1 MNHPE
6 FIALYETHL
15 SGLEVDG
22 KLPYMSKS
30 KAYEMAEAD
39 CLAAT
44 GSRMFGSYKAFCNC
58 VRRREEYG
66 PKQATAR
73 SGRKVEEKRK
83 AVSYNREFESKFNW
97 LF

>member
-6 FIALYETHL
+6 FIALYESHISDL
-15 SGLEVDG
+15 MVDG

-30 KAYEMAEAD
+30 KAYELAEAD
-39 CLAAT
+39 CIAAT

-66 PKQATAR
+66 PKQATTR
-73 SGRKVEEKRK
+73 SGRTDEVRRK
-83 AVSYNREFESKFNW
+83 TVKYNKEFESKFNW
-97 LF
+97 IF